1 MERIADRQPMEML
14 NMKRYEMP
22 GPVAGRASDLN
33 SWNDAVE
40 NSEAQLEHQLNRI
53 TNLNLMNKYGT
64 EAWKVYNTILN
75 QLLTS
80 AKEQLQEIK
89 KQIQEINWQRKSAQT
104 TAGEKLKSLEAN
116 WVQLVSKN
124 YEIERTC
131 LQLEMETNRL
141 KDEAKPVENGASD
154 TANE

>member
-1 MERIADRQPMEML
+1 
-14 NMKRYEMP
+14 MKRYELP
-22 GPVAGRASDLN
+22 GPPTGRASDLAA
-33 SWNDAVE
+33 WTDAVE

-53 TNLNLMNKYGT
+53 TNLNLMNKYGP

-80 AKEQLQEIK
+80 AKEQLQDIK
-89 KQIQEINWQRKSAQT
+89 KLIQEINWQRKSAQT
-104 TAGEKLKSLEAN
+104 TAGEKLKSLESK

-131 LQLEMETNRL
+131 VQLEAEVNRL
-141 KDEAKPVENGASD
+141 KDELKPTENG
-154 TANE
+154 NEV